1 MTGMSTRIPLKT
13 VAAAVGL
20 SPYTIYD
27 WVRFGKFKLKT
38 VNGRRVWYESDIE
51 RLRAFIAD
59 GAAPIRTGRPR
70 SKKPRRFASPTL
82 AQVYDL
88 VSKESIPE
96 LADRSGYTRDLLY
109 HIQYGR
115 DSSFTK
121 IENILQ
127 ALGYKLKIMKIEED

>member
-1 MTGMSTRIPLKT
+1 MSDRLTLKQ
-13 VAAAVGL
+13 VATIVSTSHHTIDGWCRRGL
-20 SPYTIYD
+20 FTPTTTST
-27 WVRFGKFKLKT
+27 
-38 VNGRRVWYESDIE
+38 GRRTWTLDDVE
-51 RLRAFIAD
+51 RLRAFIASHTRSVHRR
-59 GAAPIRTGRPR
+59 PPR
-70 SKKPRRFASPTL
+70 SKKKRRFASPTL

-96 LADRSGYTRDLLY
+96 LADRSGYNRDLLY

-127 ALGYKLKIMKIEED
+127 ALGYKLKIVKMED